1 LVAPTGADQSS
12 SKNRISHELSGE
24 YIRRFDQRIQ
34 RADRH
39 NRILCWWRIF
49 GYFATKE
56 ELRAFRDTASFQN
69 KTLHCLLQKHV
80 QLLEGK
86 HKRKLSLDELVA
98 ILEDIQKHAPTSIQI
113 SENDI
118 KKITRLEQQK
128 EEVRT
133 RIAAAERDVSE
144 ATNALMY
151 RECEK

>member
-1 LVAPTGADQSS
+1 MNSQANTFVALI
-12 SKNRISHELSGE
+12 KEYKELIATIAFFVGGV
-24 YIRRFDQRIQ
+24 
-34 RADRH
+34 
-39 NRILCWWRIF
+39 LWIF

-56 ELRAFRDTASFQN
+56 ELRVFRDTASIQN